1 MVALRV
7 LLVALAIALAP
18 VSAAFGASATFSSS
32 TLTITGE
39 ATAETIAV
47 SQAGDTITVTAP
59 SFPSDPDGGG
69 TDCARP
75 NATTVTCADSAVFT
89 LVVDAG
95 AGADTITDTRA
106 AAGDV
111 EDLRGGADGDTITY
125 APVTPTAAFVTLSG
139 GDGNDTLTKSSGF
152 SVTATG
158 GPDDDTLNAGSGQL
172 SPSDTGG
179 PGDDTYVGGSSSDF
193 FVAEEGSDTYTGGE
207 GVDSLNYGARSTDI
221 TVTVDDQAN
230 DGSPGEND
238 DVTSVESV
246 IGGQGVN
253 RMTAGTEPVIF
264 TGGPAADVLTGGS
277 GDDAMAGAG
286 GDDQLDG
293 GGGEDGLNGGDANDA
308 LVGGDG
314 EDRLQGDDG
323 DDTLRSDDGAPG
335 DLDDCGDGNDAAFA
349 ERFDGVS
356 ATCESVTLVKPAGPA
371 VGIARTG
378 TVKGRNARL
387 ELSCPGTAPGPCK
400 GTLALRRKGKRIA
413 STRFEITSGA
423 SERVK
428 LKLTMA
434 AARRV
439 KRSGK
444 LTASARA
451 TATAAGTAPAV
462 TNATV
467 KLAKP

>member
-1 MVALRV
+1 V
-7 LLVALAIALAP
+7 LAISLAP
-18 VSAAFGASATFSSS
+18 VPAAFGASATFSST

-39 ATAETIAV
+39 STAETIGI

-59 SFPSDPDGGG
+59 SFGSDPDGGG

-75 NATTVTCADSAVFT
+75 DATTVTCADSAVFT
-89 LVVDAG
+89 LVVDGG

-106 AAGDV
+106 ASFDT
-111 EDLRGGADGDTITY
+111 EDLRGGADGDTITF
-125 APVTPTAAFVTLSG
+125 APAAPTIAFVTLSG
-139 GDGNDTLTKSSGF
+139 GDGNDTLTKNSF

-172 SPSDTGG
+172 SIQDTGG
-179 PGDDTYVGGSSSDF
+179 PGNDTFVGGPSTDF
-193 FVAEEGSDTYTGGE
+193 FVAEEGGDSYTGGA
-207 GVDSLNYGARSTDI
+207 GGDSLSYGARSTDI
-221 TVTVDDQAN
+221 TVTFDGQAN

-238 DVTSVESV
+238 NVQSVDAV
-246 IGGQGVN
+246 GGGQGVN
-253 RMTAGTEPVIF
+253 RMTAGSEPAILA
-264 TGGPAADVLTGGS
+264 GGPAADVLAGGPADDVLS
-277 GDDAMAGAG
+277 GTG

-293 GGGEDGLNGGDANDA
+293 AGGNDALDGGDANDA

-314 EDRLQGDDG
+314 EDELRGDAG

-335 DLDDCGDGNDAAFA
+335 DHDNCGDGNDVAFA

-356 ATCESVTLVKPAGPA
+356 ATCESVTLVKPAGPT

-387 ELSCPGTAPGPCK
+387 DLSCPGTAPGPCK
-400 GTLALRRKGKRIA
+400 GTLALRRKGKKIA

-428 LKLTMA
+428 LKLTKA

-444 LTASARA
+444 LTASAKA

-467 KLAKP
+467 KLAKA